1 MTQKFYYK
9 KMIEKVCDGFLIACF
24 DNPSIKGAFSIS
36 VRHSDLHSEQPVDLK
51 MGRGSQ
57 SFVGAGASSSY
68 SSYCKYRKEVM
79 QQR

>member
-1 MTQKFYYK
+1 MIRKLRKNEMVEK
-9 KMIEKVCDGFLIACF
+9 KHKGFPASAFCI
-24 DNPSIKGAFSIS
+24 PSFKGAFSS
-36 VRHSDLHSEQPVDLK
+36 MEK

-79 QQR
+79 RQR